1 MKLRKIKLKNVRSFL
16 EEQTFELAEEVS
28 IIIGPN
34 GGGKTNLL
42 DTAVLALRIHLLKSW
57 IPRHSPID
65 GQQERFE
72 WIHNDGFSA
81 NLLERHSAAATD
93 DQRIDLTVEVTKTD
107 VESMELAKKDANSLQ
122 ERARSK
128 YVNIAIA
135 GAANWQIDEV
145 VAGKTY
151 TYSIVN
157 GVLVQDGLQPAERAF
172 MDYLQNYEVHNRV
185 REEFSELPLST
196 PMIFLPVTRSSG
208 DMSASVVLANFNE
221 QDHKRTVDA
230 ASSRSSGAIT
240 TLAVGRMAQRY
251 RTLLEKADGQT
262 KQVFKADPG
271 TAKLTDTLKTLGY
284 AWEFECTDTKT
295 NRYEMVLDKQG
306 SRFRLS
312 AASSGE
318 RELMT
323 YLFAIYALNVK
334 DALIVIDEP
343 ELHLHPRWQ
352 RILLELFERL
362 AKDTG
367 NQFLMATHSPAFA
380 SPATIKYISRVYSE
394 NQRSRIVALNSAEQ
408 LPGAKHL
415 FNIVNSQNNE
425 RVFFSDLV
433 ILVEGISDRIFFE
446 ALFRHF
452 GKQQNSGRVFE
463 VISVGGKN
471 LFKQY
476 ASLLTAFKVPYVVIA
491 DQDYVREVGDAPL
504 KALFK
509 PNGKAVKEKVI
520 DDPTS
525 IDASTLM
532 TTMDMALKTSD
543 LKALKELWDY
553 INARQSRLRT
563 DLTLDEQA
571 QLDAFLTVKRT
582 EGVFIL
588 SLGAL
593 EQYLPVG
600 HAGKDLEKLIELV
613 SATGWWD
620 ALPAAG
626 KGELEKICN
635 EIPFGPETKT
645 PEKLVG
651 DGTAHAAAAAAAVV
665 AP

>member
-1 MKLRKIKLKNVRSFL
+1 MKLRKIKLRNVRSFL
-16 EEQTFELAEEVS
+16 EEQIFELAEDIS

-42 DTAVLALRIHLLKSW
+42 DTAVLALRTHLLKSW
-57 IPRHSPID
+57 IPRHLPTE
-65 GQQERFE
+65 GQQEQFE
-72 WIHNDGFSA
+72 WTDNDGFSA
-81 NLLERHSAAATD
+81 NLLERHSAAAD
-93 DQRIDLTVEVTKTD
+93 EEQRIELTIEVTPTD
-107 VESMELAKKDANSLQ
+107 VESIGRAKKDAGTLQ
-122 ERARSK
+122 KLARRK

-135 GAANWQIDEV
+135 DAMYWQIDEIE
-145 VAGKTY
+145 AGKTY

-157 GVLVQDGLQPAERAF
+157 GQLMQEHLAPAELTF
-172 MDYLQNYEVHNRV
+172 MSYLQNYEVHNRV

-208 DMSASVVLANFNE
+208 AMPASVALAHFNE
-221 QDHKRTVDA
+221 QDYKKTVDA
-230 ASSRSSGAIT
+230 TYSRSSGAIT
-240 TLAVGRMAQRY
+240 TLAVGRMAERY

-262 KQVFKADPG
+262 NQKFKADPG
-271 TAKLTDTLKTLGY
+271 TTKLTDALEALGY
-284 AWEFECTDTKT
+284 SWDFKCTDIKT
-295 NRYEMVLDKQG
+295 NQYEMILDKQG

-352 RILLELFERL
+352 KILLELFERL

-394 NQRSRIVALNSAEQ
+394 QQRSRIVTLNGREQ
-408 LPGAKHL
+408 LPGTKHL
-415 FNIVNSQNNE
+415 LGIVNSQNNE

-452 GKQQNSGRVFE
+452 RKQRSSGRVFE

-476 ASLLTAFKVPYVVIA
+476 TSLLNAFKIPHVVIA
-491 DQDYVREVGDAPL
+491 DLDYVREIGESSL

-509 PNGKAVKEKVI
+509 ASAKTIKEKVI

-525 IDASTLM
+525 VDAACLITE
-532 TTMDMALKTSD
+532 MDNALKTVD
-543 LKALKELWDY
+543 VVALTELWEY
-553 INARQSRLRT
+553 IKARQSRLRA
-563 DLTLDEQA
+563 DLQPEEQTQLDE
-571 QLDAFLTVKRT
+571 FLKAKRT

-593 EQYLPVG
+593 ERYLPVG
-600 HAGKDLEKLIELV
+600 YAGKDLERLIELV
-613 SATGWWD
+613 SEPDWWD
-620 ALPAAG
+620 ALPTDS
-626 KGELEKICN
+626 KIELQAIC
-635 EIPFGPETKT
+635 EAIPF
-645 PEKLVG
+645 
-651 DGTAHAAAAAAAVV
+651 
-665 AP
+665 

>member
-16 EEQTFELAEEVS
+16 EEQIFELAEEIS

-42 DTAVLALRIHLLKSW
+42 DTAVLALRTHLLRSW
-57 IPRHSPID
+57 IPRHSPVE
-65 GQQERFE
+65 GQQDRFE
-72 WIHNDGFSA
+72 WAHNDAFSA
-81 NLLERHSAAATD
+81 SLLEKHSAAATEE
-93 DQRIDLTVEVTKTD
+93 QRIELTIEVTPTD
-107 VESMELAKKDANSLQ
+107 VDSMALAKRDAVKLQ
-122 ERARSK
+122 ERARHK

-135 GAANWQIDEV
+135 NAAHWQIEEI

-151 TYSIVN
+151 TYSIVD
-157 GVLVQDGLQPAERAF
+157 GQLVQERLTPAELDF
-172 MDYLQNYEVHNRV
+172 MSYLQNYEVHNRV

-208 DMSASVVLANFNE
+208 EMSASVVLAHFNE
-221 QDHKRTVDA
+221 HDYKRTVDS
-230 ASSRSSGAIT
+230 ASSRSSSAIT
-240 TLAVGRMAQRY
+240 TLAIGRMAGRY
-251 RTLLEKADGQT
+251 RSLLEKADGQT
-262 KQVFKADPG
+262 KQTFKADPG
-271 TAKLTDTLKTLGY
+271 TARLTDTLDALGY
-284 AWEFECTDTKT
+284 RWDFECTDIMT
-295 NRYEMVLDKQG
+295 NRYEMILDKQG

-334 DALIVIDEP
+334 HALIVIDEP

-352 RILLELFERL
+352 KILLELFERL

-380 SPATIKYISRVYSE
+380 SPTTIKYISRVYSE
-394 NQRSRIVALNSAEQ
+394 RQRSQIVTLNSSKQ
-408 LPGAKHL
+408 LPDAKHL

-452 GKQQNSGRVFE
+452 GKQQNSGRIFE
-463 VISVGGKN
+463 VVSVGGKN

-476 ASLLTAFKVPYVVIA
+476 ASLLDAFKVPHVVIA
-491 DQDYVREVGDAPL
+491 DLDYVREVGDSSI

-509 PNGKAVKEKVI
+509 ASAKAVKDKVV

-525 IDASTLM
+525 VDAACLVTEMDRALSTG
-532 TTMDMALKTSD
+532 D
-543 LKALKELWDY
+543 LTGLTELWEY
-553 INARQSRLRT
+553 IKARQSRLRI
-563 DLTLDEQA
+563 DLQPEERTQLEDFLREKRDER
-571 QLDAFLTVKRT
+571 L
-582 EGVFIL
+582 FIL

-593 EQYLPVG
+593 ETYLPVG
-600 HAGKDLEKLIELV
+600 HARKDLEKLIALV
-613 SATGWWD
+613 SEPDWWNS
-620 ALPAAG
+620 LPKHG
-626 KGELEKICN
+626 KVELEKLC
-635 EIPFGPETKT
+635 EAIPF
-645 PEKLVG
+645 
-651 DGTAHAAAAAAAVV
+651 
-665 AP
+665 

>member
-16 EEQTFELAEEVS
+16 DEQTFELAEEIS

-42 DTAVLALRIHLLKSW
+42 DTAVLALRLHLLKSW
-57 IPRHSPID
+57 IPRHSPVE

-72 WIHNDGFSA
+72 WAHNDGFSA
-81 NLLERHSAAATD
+81 NLLEKHSAAPAD
-93 DQRIDLTVEVTKTD
+93 EQRIELTIEVTPTD
-107 VESMELAKKDANSLQ
+107 VESMTLAKRDASALQ
-122 ERARSK
+122 ERARHK
-128 YVNIAIA
+128 YVNIAIS
-135 GAANWQIDEV
+135 GATNWQIDEV
-145 VAGKTY
+145 VAGRAY

-157 GVLVQDGLQPAERAF
+157 GQLLRGELTSAELAF

-196 PMIFLPVTRSSG
+196 PMIFLPVSRSSG
-208 DMSASVVLANFNE
+208 DMSASVALAHFNE

-240 TLAVGRMAQRY
+240 TLAVGRMAERY
-251 RTLLEKADGQT
+251 RALLERADGQT
-262 KQVFKADPG
+262 KERFKADPG
-271 TAKLTDTLKTLGY
+271 TAKLTVTLETLGY
-284 AWEFECTDTKT
+284 GWDFECTDIKT
-295 NRYEMVLDKQG
+295 NRYEMILDKQG

-352 RILLELFERL
+352 KILLELFERL

-380 SPATIKYISRVYSE
+380 SPATIKYVSRVYSE
-394 NQRSRIVALNSAEQ
+394 QQRSRIVTLNGSEQ
-408 LPGAKHL
+408 FPGAKHL

-446 ALFRHF
+446 ALFRRF

-476 ASLLTAFKVPYVVIA
+476 VSLLNAFKVPHVLIA
-491 DQDYVREVGDAPL
+491 DLDYVREVGDSSL

-509 PNGKAVKEKVI
+509 TSAKALKDKVV

-525 IDASTLM
+525 VDAASLITE
-532 TTMDMALKTSD
+532 MDTALKTTD
-543 LKALKELWDY
+543 LNALKELWEY
-553 INARQSRLRT
+553 VKARQSRLRI
-563 DLTLDEQA
+563 DLLPEERT
-571 QLDAFLTVKRT
+571 QLEKFLEKKRT
-582 EGVFIL
+582 EGVFVL

-593 EQYLPVG
+593 ESYLPAG

-613 SATGWWD
+613 SQPDWWD
-620 ALPAAG
+620 ALPGVG
-626 KGELEKICN
+626 KVELQTIC
-635 EIPFGPETKT
+635 EAIPF
-645 PEKLVG
+645 
-651 DGTAHAAAAAAAVV
+651 
-665 AP
+665 

>member
-1 MKLRKIKLKNVRSFL
+1 MKLRKIKQKNVRSFL
-16 EEQTFELAEEVS
+16 EEQTFELAEEIS

-42 DTAVLALRIHLLKSW
+42 DTAVLSLRIYLLKSW
-57 IPRHSPID
+57 IPQHSPIE
-65 GQQERFE
+65 GQQERFQ
-72 WIHNDGFSA
+72 WINNDRFAA
-81 NLLERHSAAATD
+81 NLLEKHSAAPTEE
-93 DQRIDLTVEVTKTD
+93 QRIELTIEVTPTD
-107 VESMELAKKDANSLQ
+107 VKSMALAKKDASDLQ
-122 ERARSK
+122 EKASSK
-128 YVNIAIA
+128 YVNLAIA
-135 GAANWQIDEV
+135 GAAHWEVDEV

-157 GVLVQDGLQPAERAF
+157 GQLTQINLTAAERAF
-172 MDYLQNYEVHNRV
+172 MQYLQNYEVHNRI

-208 DMSASVVLANFNE
+208 ESSASVTLANFNE
-221 QDHKRTVDA
+221 QEYKKSVDA
-230 ASSRSSGAIT
+230 ASSRSASAIT
-240 TLAVGRMAQRY
+240 ALAVGRMAQRY
-251 RTLLEKADGQT
+251 RDLLEKADGQT
-262 KQVFKADPG
+262 KQKFKADLG
-271 TAKLTDTLKTLGY
+271 TKKLADTLSALGY
-284 AWEFECTDTKT
+284 GWDFECTDTKT
-295 NRYEMVLDKQG
+295 NRYEMILDKQG

-352 RILLELFERL
+352 KILMGLFGQL

-380 SPATIKYISRVYSE
+380 SPETIKYISRVYSE
-394 NQRSRIVALNSAEQ
+394 EQRSRIVTLNDSKQ
-408 LPGAKHL
+408 LPSAKHL

-452 GKQQNSGRVFE
+452 EKQQSSGRVFE
-463 VISVGGKN
+463 VVSVGGKN

-476 ASLLTAFKVPYVVIA
+476 ASLLDAFKVPFVVIA
-491 DQDYVREVGDAPL
+491 DLDYVRQVGDFSL
-504 KALFK
+504 KDLFR
-509 PNGKAVKEKVI
+509 PSAKAIKEKVV

-525 IDASTLM
+525 VDAANLITEMENAFKTADSTSLE
-532 TTMDMALKTSD
+532 K
-543 LKALKELWDY
+543 LWEY
-553 INARQSRLRT
+553 IKGRQSRLRI
-563 DLTLDEQA
+563 DLLPEEKERLDEFLKTKQA
-571 QLDAFLTVKRT
+571 ER
-582 EGVFIL
+582 VFIL
-588 SLGAL
+588 SLGSL
-593 EQYLPVG
+593 ESYLPTG

-613 SATGWWD
+613 SEPNWWD
-620 ALPAAG
+620 ELPASG
-626 KGELEKICN
+626 KLELQKICE
-635 EIPFGPETKT
+635 EIPF
-645 PEKLVG
+645 
-651 DGTAHAAAAAAAVV
+651 
-665 AP
+665 

>member
-16 EEQTFELAEEVS
+16 EEQTFELAEEIS

-57 IPRHSPID
+57 IPRHSPVE

-72 WIHNDGFSA
+72 WAHNDSFSA
-81 NLLERHSAAATD
+81 NLLEKHSAAAGEE
-93 DQRIDLTVEVTKTD
+93 QRIDLTIEVTPTD
-107 VESMELAKKDANSLQ
+107 VESMALAKKDAGALQ
-122 ERARSK
+122 ERARYK

-135 GAANWQIDEV
+135 DAAHWEIDEV

-157 GVLVQDGLQPAERAF
+157 GQLMQGDLTPAERAF
-172 MDYLQNYEVHNRV
+172 MNYLQNYEVHNRV

-208 DMSASVVLANFNE
+208 DMSASVALANFNE

-230 ASSRSSGAIT
+230 ASSRASGAIT
-240 TLAVGRMAQRY
+240 TLAVGRMAERY

-262 KQVFKADPG
+262 KQKFKADPG
-271 TAKLTDTLKTLGY
+271 TAKLTETLEALGY
-284 AWEFECTDTKT
+284 GWDFECTDIKT
-295 NRYEMVLDKQG
+295 NRYEMILDKQG

-352 RILLELFERL
+352 KILLGLFERL

-394 NQRSRIVALNSAEQ
+394 QQRSRIVSLNGSEQ

-476 ASLLTAFKVPYVVIA
+476 ASLLNAFKVPHVVIA
-491 DQDYVREVGDAPL
+491 DLDYVREVGNSSL

-509 PNGKAVKEKVI
+509 TSAKALKDKVV

-525 IDASTLM
+525 VDAASLITQ
-532 TTMDMALKTSD
+532 MDTALKTAD
-543 LKALKELWDY
+543 LTALAELWEYIKARQTRLRIDLLPEERTQLEDFLKAK
-553 INARQSRLRT
+553 
-563 DLTLDEQA
+563 QA
-571 QLDAFLTVKRT
+571 ER
-582 EGVFIL
+582 VFVL

-593 EQYLPVG
+593 ESYLPAG

-613 SATGWWD
+613 SEPDWWD

-626 KGELEKICN
+626 KVELQTIC
-635 EIPFGPETKT
+635 EAIPF
-645 PEKLVG
+645 
-651 DGTAHAAAAAAAVV
+651 
-665 AP
+665 

>member
-16 EEQTFELAEEVS
+16 EEQTFELVEEIS

-57 IPRHSPID
+57 IPRHSPVE

-72 WIHNDGFSA
+72 WVHNDAFSA
-81 NLLERHSAAATD
+81 NLLERHSAAAAD
-93 DQRIDLTVEVTKTD
+93 EQRIELTVEVTPTD
-107 VESMELAKKDANSLQ
+107 VESMALAKKDADALQ
-122 ERARSK
+122 ERARYK

-135 GAANWQIDEV
+135 GAAHWQINEV

-151 TYSIVN
+151 TYSV
-157 GVLVQDGLQPAERAF
+157 VDGQLQQGDLGPAERAF
-172 MDYLQNYEVHNRV
+172 MEYLQNYEVHNRV
-185 REEFSELPLST
+185 REELAELPLST

-208 DMSASVVLANFNE
+208 GLSASVALADFNE
-221 QDHKRTVDA
+221 HDHKRTVDA
-230 ASSRSSGAIT
+230 ASSRSASAIT
-240 TLAVGRMAQRY
+240 TLAVGRMAERY
-251 RTLLEKADGQT
+251 RALLEKADGQT
-262 KQVFKADPG
+262 KQRFKADPG
-271 TAKLTDTLKTLGY
+271 TAKLTETLEALGY
-284 AWEFECTDTKT
+284 GWDFECTHIKT
-295 NRYEMVLDKQG
+295 NRYEMILDKQG

-352 RILLELFERL
+352 KILLELFERL

-380 SPATIKYISRVYSE
+380 SPATIKYVSRVYSE
-394 NQRSRIVALNSAEQ
+394 QQRSRIVTLNGTEQ

-446 ALFRHF
+446 ALFRRF

-463 VISVGGKN
+463 VVSVGGKN

-476 ASLLTAFKVPYVVIA
+476 ASLLNAFKVPYVVIA
-491 DQDYVREVGDAPL
+491 DLDYVREVGDSSL

-509 PNGKAVKEKVI
+509 PSAKALKEKVV

-525 IDASTLM
+525 VDSASLITR
-532 TTMDMALKTSD
+532 MDEALKTGD
-543 LKALKELWDY
+543 LTALTELWEY
-553 INARQSRLRT
+553 IKARQSRLRV
-563 DLTLDEQA
+563 DLSPEERTQLETFLKVKQA
-571 QLDAFLTVKRT
+571 
-582 EGVFIL
+582 EGVFVL

-593 EQYLPVG
+593 ESYLPPG
-600 HAGKDLEKLIELV
+600 HAGKDVEKLIDLV
-613 SATGWWD
+613 SEPDWCD
-620 ALPAAG
+620 SLPADG
-626 KGELEKICN
+626 KVELQTIC
-635 EIPFGPETKT
+635 EAIPF
-645 PEKLVG
+645 
-651 DGTAHAAAAAAAVV
+651 
-665 AP
+665 

>member
-16 EEQTFELAEEVS
+16 AEQTFELVEEIS

-57 IPRHSPID
+57 IPRHSPVT

-72 WIHNDGFSA
+72 WTHNDGFSA
-81 NLLERHSAAATD
+81 DLLEKHSAAETEE
-93 DQRIDLTVEVTKTD
+93 QRIELSIEVTPTD
-107 VESMELAKKDANSLQ
+107 VKSMVLAKKDASALQ
-122 ERARSK
+122 ERARHK

-135 GAANWQIDEV
+135 DAVHWQIDEV
-145 VAGKTY
+145 VAGKIY

-157 GVLVQDGLQPAERAF
+157 GQLIQENLTPAELAF
-172 MDYLQNYEVHNRV
+172 MSYLQNYEVHNRV

-221 QDHKRTVDA
+221 QDYKRTVDA
-230 ASSRSSGAIT
+230 ASSRSSSAIT
-240 TLAVGRMAQRY
+240 TLAVGRMAERY
-251 RTLLEKADGQT
+251 RALLEKADGRT
-262 KQVFKADPG
+262 KQKFKADPG
-271 TAKLTDTLKTLGY
+271 TAKLTDTLETLGY
-284 AWEFECTDTKT
+284 RWDFECTDIKT
-295 NRYEMVLDKQG
+295 NRYEMILDKQG

-352 RILLELFERL
+352 KILLELFERL

-380 SPATIKYISRVYSE
+380 SPATIKYISRVYSDQ
-394 NQRSRIVALNSAEQ
+394 QRSRIVTLNGSEQ

-446 ALFRHF
+446 ALFRRF

-476 ASLLTAFKVPYVVIA
+476 ANLLNAFKVPHVVIA
-491 DQDYVREVGDAPL
+491 DLDYVREVGDSSL

-509 PNGKAVKEKVI
+509 TSAKALKDKVV

-525 IDASTLM
+525 VDATSLITE
-532 TTMDMALKTSD
+532 MDRALKTAD
-543 LKALKELWDY
+543 VTALTELWEY
-553 INARQSRLRT
+553 IKARQSRLRI
-563 DLTLDEQA
+563 DLQPEERMHLKEFLKAKWAEQ
-571 QLDAFLTVKRT
+571 
-582 EGVFIL
+582 VFVL

-593 EQYLPVG
+593 ESYLPPG

-613 SATGWWD
+613 SKPDWWD
-620 ALPAAG
+620 ALPANG
-626 KGELEKICN
+626 KDELQAIC
-635 EIPFGPETKT
+635 EAIPF
-645 PEKLVG
+645 
-651 DGTAHAAAAAAAVV
+651 
-665 AP
+665 

>member
-1 MKLRKIKLKNVRSFL
+1 MKLRRIRLKNVRSFL
-16 EEQTFELAEEVS
+16 EEQTFELAEEIS

-57 IPRHSPID
+57 IPRHTPVE

-81 NLLERHSAAATD
+81 NLLEKHSAAAAD
-93 DQRIDLTVEVTKTD
+93 EQRIELTIEVTPTD
-107 VESMELAKKDANSLQ
+107 VENMALAKKDAEAMQ
-122 ERARSK
+122 ERARYK
-128 YVNIAIA
+128 YVNIAIS
-135 GAANWQIDEV
+135 GAAHWQIDEV
-145 VAGKTY
+145 LAGKIY

-157 GVLVQDGLQPAERAF
+157 GQLMQGDLSLAERAF
-172 MDYLQNYEVHNRV
+172 MEYLQNYEVHNRV

-208 DMSASVVLANFNE
+208 DMSASVALANFNE

-240 TLAVGRMAQRY
+240 TLAVGRMAERY
-251 RTLLEKADGQT
+251 RALLEKADGQT
-262 KQVFKADPG
+262 KQRFKADPG
-271 TAKLTDTLKTLGY
+271 TAKLTDTLEGLGY
-284 AWEFECTDTKT
+284 GWDFECTHIKT
-295 NRYEMVLDKQG
+295 NRYEMILEKQG

-352 RILLELFERL
+352 KILLELFERL

-367 NQFLMATHSPAFA
+367 NQFVMATHSPAFA
-380 SPATIKYISRVYSE
+380 SPATIRYVSRVYSE
-394 NQRSRIVALNSAEQ
+394 QQRSRIVTLSGPEQ

-446 ALFRHF
+446 ALFRRF
-452 GKQQNSGRVFE
+452 GKRQNSGRVFE

-476 ASLLTAFKVPYVVIA
+476 ASLLDAFSVPHVVIA
-491 DQDYVREVGDAPL
+491 DLDYVREVGDSAL
-504 KALFK
+504 RALFK
-509 PNGKAVKEKVI
+509 PAAKALKDKVV

-525 IDASTLM
+525 VDAASLVAE
-532 TTMDMALKTSD
+532 MDNAIKTADLTALAK
-543 LKALKELWDY
+543 LWEY
-553 INARQSRLRT
+553 IKARQNRLRT
-563 DLTLDEQA
+563 DLLPEERTQLEEFLKAKQA
-571 QLDAFLTVKRT
+571 

-588 SLGAL
+588 SLGSL
-593 EQYLPVG
+593 EQYLPAG

-613 SATGWWD
+613 SEPDWWD
-620 ALPAAG
+620 ALPADG
-626 KGELEKICN
+626 KVELVKIC
-635 EIPFGPETKT
+635 EAIPF
-645 PEKLVG
+645 
-651 DGTAHAAAAAAAVV
+651 
-665 AP
+665 

>member
-16 EEQTFELAEEVS
+16 EEQTFELAEEIS

-42 DTAVLALRIHLLKSW
+42 DTAVLALRIHLLRSW
-57 IPRHSPID
+57 IPRHVPID
-65 GQQERFE
+65 GQHDRFE
-72 WIHNDGFSA
+72 WGHNDSFSA
-81 NLLERHSAAATD
+81 NLLEKHSAAPAEQ
-93 DQRIDLTVEVTKTD
+93 QRIDLTIEVTPTD
-107 VESMELAKKDANSLQ
+107 VSSMILAKKDAGMLQ
-122 ERARSK
+122 ERARYK

-135 GAANWQIDEV
+135 DAAYWQIDEV
-145 VAGKTY
+145 VAGKNY
-151 TYSIVN
+151 TYSIV
-157 GVLVQDGLQPAERAF
+157 DGQLMQGSLTPAEQAF
-172 MDYLQNYEVHNRV
+172 MNYLQNYEVHNRI

-208 DMSASVVLANFNE
+208 DISASVALANFNE
-221 QDHKRTVDA
+221 QDYKRTVDA
-230 ASSRSSGAIT
+230 ASSRASGAIT

-262 KQVFKADPG
+262 KQKFKADPG
-271 TAKLTDTLKTLGY
+271 TASLTDTLEALGY
-284 AWEFECTDTKT
+284 RWDFECTDIKT
-295 NRYEMVLDKQG
+295 NRYEMILDKQG

-352 RILLELFERL
+352 KILLELFERL
-362 AKDTG
+362 ARDTG

-394 NQRSRIVALNSAEQ
+394 NQRSRIVTLNSSEQ

-446 ALFRHF
+446 ALFRRF

-476 ASLLTAFKVPYVVIA
+476 SSLLNAFRVPHVVIA
-491 DQDYVREVGDAPL
+491 DLDYVREVGDSSL

-509 PNGKAVKEKVI
+509 TSAKAIKDKVV

-525 IDASTLM
+525 VDAATLI
-532 TTMDMALKTSD
+532 TKMDTALETSD
-543 LKALKELWDY
+543 LTALTELWEY
-553 INARQSRLRT
+553 IKARQTRLRI
-563 DLTLDEQA
+563 DLQPEERASLANFLKAKQDE
-571 QLDAFLTVKRT
+571 R
-582 EGVFIL
+582 VFIL

-593 EQYLPVG
+593 ESYLPAG
-600 HAGKDLEKLIELV
+600 HAGKDIEKLIELV
-613 SATGWWD
+613 SDLDWWE
-620 ALPAAG
+620 ALPDAG
-626 KGELEKICN
+626 KVELQTICGA
-635 EIPFGPETKT
+635 IPF
-645 PEKLVG
+645 
-651 DGTAHAAAAAAAVV
+651 
-665 AP
+665 